1 MGSYKVSLR
10 GHGLWVYVDD
20 ELEHLTFLVDRFV
33 EAPDPEAAAQTAL
46 RLVREDRRTQSAEG
60 YAAPVVSV
68 DSATELASNAEMPNI
83 QPGFRFY
90 PATADR

>member
-10 GHGLWVYVDD
+10 GHGLWAYIDD

-33 EAPDPEAAAQTAL
+33 EAPDPETAVQTAL
-46 RLVREDRRTQSAEG
+46 RLVREDRRTQLAEA
-60 YAAPVVSV
+60 YTAPVVSV
-68 DSATELASNAEMPNI
+68 ESVTELASNAKIPNI

-90 PATADR
+90 PATADS